1 MNLFSYFWPFSRRYY
16 SEING
21 ELEVSSFQGRKV
33 LNSKNANYSYGPLQ
47 EVLEYGL
54 SKIDLE
60 PVRKVLILGLGGGSA
75 IESLRKKFRFKYP
88 ITAVEIDP
96 EMIRIARKEFRIN
109 TYTNLEIV
117 NADALQYAAKT
128 REKFDLILIDLFI
141 DTRVPQFFY
150 EEIFCGN
157 ISRILTPKGVFLFNM
172 GMSLPDEVQ
181 KAAEVQAHFGD
192 GFEFQTF
199 SKVYLG
205 NFLLIG
211 KKK

>member
-21 ELEVSSFQGRKV
+21 ELEVSTFQGRKV
-33 LNSKNANYSYGPLQ
+33 LNSTNANYSYGPLQ

-128 REKFDLILIDLFI
+128 REKFDMNLIDLFI
-141 DTRVPQFFY
+141 DTRVPQDFY
-150 EEIFCGN
+150 DKIICGN
-157 ISRILTPKGVFLFNM
+157 TSI
-172 GMSLPDEVQ
+172 
-181 KAAEVQAHFGD
+181 
-192 GFEFQTF
+192 
-199 SKVYLG
+199 
-205 NFLLIG
+205 
-211 KKK
+211 